1 MPTIYESTVKSI
13 DVSFFVYDP
22 SGNLLFT
29 ETNQW
34 NVFNYNENTHTAVF
48 GTSGN
53 SGAVISADVNSY
65 FISFG
70 KFSFVLS
77 PLYHGATIS
86 GVSSLP
92 CGSVSCVVKH
102 NLLVGPFKPC
112 RIIAASNQNDCFG

>member
-1 MPTIYESTVKSI
+1 MSTIYESTVKSI

-22 SGNLLFT
+22 NGKLLFT

-48 GTSGN
+48 GTGGN

-77 PLYHGATIS
+77 PLYHGATVS
-86 GVSSLP
+86 GVSSQP

-102 NLLVGPFKPC
+102 NLLVQPINLC
-112 RIIAASNQNDCFG
+112 IIIAKSNQDCVG

>member
-22 SGNLLFT
+22 NGNLLFT
-29 ETNQW
+29 ETNEW

-48 GTSGN
+48 GTGGN

-92 CGSVSCVVKH
+92 CGSVSIVVKH
-102 NLLVGPFKPC
+102 NLLGDTIPVC
-112 RIIAASNQNDCFG
+112 HIIANSNNCLG

>member
-1 MPTIYESTVKSI
+1 MYESTVKSI

-29 ETNQW
+29 ETNEW

-48 GTSGN
+48 GTSGS

-77 PLYHGATIS
+77 PLYHGATVS

-102 NLLVGPFKPC
+102 NLLGGTNPFCHK
-112 RIIAASNQNDCFG
+112 IANSHNCWG

>member
-22 SGNLLFT
+22 NGNLLFT

-48 GTSGN
+48 RTSGN

-70 KFSFVLS
+70 KFSFILS
-77 PLYHGATIS
+77 PLYHGATVS
-86 GVSSLP
+86 GVSSQP
-92 CGSVSCVVKH
+92 CGSVSIVVKH
-102 NLLVGPFKPC
+102 NLLIGPVNICKK
-112 RIIAASNQNDCFG
+112 IGNSNNCY

>member
-22 SGNLLFT
+22 NGNLLFT

-77 PLYHGATIS
+77 PLYHGATVS
-86 GVSSLP
+86 GVSSQP
-92 CGSVSCVVKH
+92 CGSVSIVVKH
-102 NLLVGPFKPC
+102 NLLIGPVIICK
-112 RIIAASNQNDCFG
+112 RIGGNCWG

>member
-1 MPTIYESTVKSI
+1 MPTNYETTVSSI

-22 SGNLLFT
+22 QAKLIFS

-34 NVFNYNENTHTAVF
+34 NIFNYNENTHTSVF

-53 SGAVISADVNSY
+53 SGAVISADPNSY

-77 PLYHGATIS
+77 PLYHGATVS
-86 GVSSLP
+86 GVASLP
-92 CGSVSCVVKH
+92 SGSVSCLVKH
-102 NLLVGPFKPC
+102 NLLAGVICPQIKQANSSQC
-112 RIIAASNQNDCFG
+112 IL

>member
-29 ETNQW
+29 ETNEW

-48 GTSGN
+48 RTNGN
-53 SGAVISADVNSY
+53 SGAVISSDVNSY

-70 KFSFVLS
+70 KFSFILS
-77 PLYHGATIS
+77 PLYHGATVS
-86 GVSSLP
+86 GVSSQP

-102 NLLVGPFKPC
+102 NLLVSPFC
-112 RIIAASNQNDCFG
+112 AHVIQANSSQCVF

>member
-22 SGNLLFT
+22 NGKLLFT
-29 ETNQW
+29 ETNEW
-34 NVFNYNENTHTAVF
+34 SVFNYNENTHTAVYR
-48 GTSGN
+48 TNGN
-53 SGAVISADVNSY
+53 SGAVISSDVNSY

-77 PLYHGATIS
+77 PLYHGATVS

-102 NLLVGPFKPC
+102 NLLGGSTPICYTMVGN
-112 RIIAASNQNDCFG
+112 SNYCIF